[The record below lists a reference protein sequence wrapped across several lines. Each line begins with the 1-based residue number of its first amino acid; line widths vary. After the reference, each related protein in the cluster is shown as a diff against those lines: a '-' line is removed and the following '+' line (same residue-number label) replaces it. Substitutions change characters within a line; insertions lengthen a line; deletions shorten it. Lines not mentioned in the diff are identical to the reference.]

1 MFSVKEKFPL
11 KIYFLEKHQ
20 IGILSSRHKYEVV
33 IVQWLARRFATG
45 EGLGSNTGKGENL
58 LISD

>member
-33 IVQWLARRFATG
+33 IAQWLA
-45 EGLGSNTGKGENL
+45 L
-58 LISD
+58 L